1 MNCKSFGKI
10 KHNNVKF
17 RTSVYSKTSV

>member
-17 RTSVYSKTSV
+17 RT